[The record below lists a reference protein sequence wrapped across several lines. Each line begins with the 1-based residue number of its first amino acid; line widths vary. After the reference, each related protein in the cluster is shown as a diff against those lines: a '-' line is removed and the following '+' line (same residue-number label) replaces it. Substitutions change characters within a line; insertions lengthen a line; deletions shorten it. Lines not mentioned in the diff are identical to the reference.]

1 MWGVPRMWVGDPRMH
16 GKEIPECGMG
26 DDPECVWRGTQK
38 IVSGTLECVGADP
51 ECIGGSP
58 WNVGGKTLEGWS
70 DTLRVD
76 FNTGSRIGFWYHF

>member
-1 MWGVPRMWVGDPRMH
+1 MRVGDPRMH
-16 GKEIPECGMG
+16 GKEILECGGMCMEG
-26 DDPECVWRGTQK
+26 DPK

-76 FNTGSRIGFWYHF
+76 FNTGSQVVLWYHILMVMVKVG

>member
-1 MWGVPRMWVGDPRMH
+1 MCMEGDP
-16 GKEIPECGMG
+16 
-26 DDPECVWRGTQK
+26 K
-38 IVSGTLECVGADP
+38 IVSWTLECVV
-51 ECIGGSP
+51 GGSP